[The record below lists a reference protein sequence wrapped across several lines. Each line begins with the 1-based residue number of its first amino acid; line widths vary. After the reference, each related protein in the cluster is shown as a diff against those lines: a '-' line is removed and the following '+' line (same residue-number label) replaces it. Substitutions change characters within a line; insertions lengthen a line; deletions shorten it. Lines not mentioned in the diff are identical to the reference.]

1 MRFAPILS
9 ACLALPVLPHLASG
23 QGPGEPVVLHWLVP
37 ERLEVLSAD
46 RTLLWSAT
54 AQDADFP
61 PGLSPSNAAGILDG
75 RWVRDAYG
83 NWFWD
88 SPRHDQLVAAQ
99 GGAAGCLPF
108 DPLTLTIPEPAGG
121 LTFHRPGLADSQ
133 GNVWL
138 LYEDDGPFDVYVVR
152 SIGDTGL
159 WDAPV
164 LVGTGTQANPHPDMA
179 IDASDEITV
188 VHQEIVPGESRVRA
202 VRYVP
207 GSGWGA
213 SEIVAT
219 GTKTDTFDVTTAAN
233 GDVLLAYQ
241 AGPGGDQSVF
251 FTRREHASGTWTP
264 PVQVSPAGARA
275 FNCTVRSSRD
285 RTKHVIV
292 YLDNAAGSG
301 GLWSNH
307 WGETAQA
314 FSSPKKLPGSKNFLF
329 GQISTPRLELNA
341 VVESSGDVTV
351 VYGRDQGGAV
361 EGQLVAN
368 RWTGGAWQPPHVFFS
383 GLPANGVQLTL
394 DEQAIDVTP
403 ADEVLVALSVP
414 DYSGP
419 VGPQFDLHLANHRPG
434 TGWAVTPSLHNVL
447 LGIFQPPARTRAV
460 VYQASRAL
468 ATVND
473 NTTLLAFH
481 YNGLEWSVDDVPIPQ
496 AAVFGHHLVATPG
509 DALLAD
515 KLGGIRTS
523 WMRGTTAFS
532 NVGGALDG
540 ASGPPLL
547 EGACDQVPGEPV
559 TYTLSGAQPGAP
571 AVLVVGF
578 GRLDLPFLGGVLVPS
593 PDISVPTAFTDAS
606 GVLQVG
612 TTWPTG
618 PSAGA
623 TFFYQY
629 WIVDAGGP
637 QGLAASNALAGVAP

>member
-1 MRFAPILS
+1 MTSNVLWYSKLRMHDVETGGGKNASLGEMIS
-9 ACLALPVLPHLASG
+9 NLAASG
-23 QGPGEPVVLHWLVP
+23 VKVP
-37 ERLEVLSAD
+37 NGF
-46 RTLLWSAT
+46 AT
-54 AQDADFP
+54 TAEAYR
-61 PGLSPSNAAGILDG
+61 ATTAG
-75 RWVRDAYG
+75 A
-83 NWFWD
+83 
-88 SPRHDQLVAAQ
+88 VAAAKKA
-99 GGAAGCLPF
+99 GVSLHVELRSLAA
-108 DPLTLTIPEPAGG
+108 
-121 LTFHRPGLADSQ
+121 
-133 GNVWL
+133 
-138 LYEDDGPFDVYVVR
+138 DGSARFIDGSEVGPIDVV
-152 SIGDTGL
+152 I
-159 WDAPV
+159 A
-164 LVGTGTQANPHPDMA
+164 
-179 IDASDEITV
+179 
-188 VHQEIVPGESRVRA
+188 
-202 VRYVP
+202 
-207 GSGWGA
+207 
-213 SEIVAT
+213 AT
-219 GTKTDTFDVTTAAN
+219 GF
-233 GDVLLAYQ
+233 AYRF
-241 AGPGGDQSVF
+241 PF
-251 FTRREHASGTWTP
+251 
-264 PVQVSPAGARA
+264 
-275 FNCTVRSSRD
+275 
-285 RTKHVIV
+285 
-292 YLDNAAGSG
+292 
-301 GLWSNH
+301 
-307 WGETAQA
+307 
-314 FSSPKKLPGSKNFLF
+314 
-329 GQISTPRLELNA
+329 
-341 VVESSGDVTV
+341 
-351 VYGRDQGGAV
+351 
-361 EGQLVAN
+361 
-368 RWTGGAWQPPHVFFS
+368 
-383 GLPANGVQLTL
+383 L
-394 DEQAIDVTP
+394 DEAGMDLISDGGYNCNHLWKGLFYTRNP
-403 ADEVLVALSVP
+403 SLSFI
-414 DYSGP
+414 G
-419 VGPQFDLHLANHRPG
+419 
-434 TGWAVTPSLHNVL
+434 LHNVL